1 MQLLVA
7 WLTVLSSQ
15 GSLQLAAARG
25 HMPSIWL
32 EYEFDNWLILT
43 YSPFV
48 TSMSYQKVDMTFNI
62 SMVCR

>member
-1 MQLLVA
+1 MQPLVA
-7 WLTVLSSQ
+7 WLTVSSSQ

-25 HMPSIWL
+25 HMPSICL

-43 YSPFV
+43 YSPFK
-48 TSMSYQKVDMTFNI
+48 SHLKKVDMTFNI